1 MENMLEKLLRNRQ
14 IKRLITWLQK
24 SMLWKGTVS
33 PYEIILNLVQSNR
46 KYDIDQRAS
55 AVAYSLTLAAFP
67 AIIFLFTLIPYI
79 PIENLDQQIME
90 LLRENMPRGIYEDA
104 DQTIMDIISRPRSGV
119 LSFGFIFAMIAST
132 NGMMSLM
139 RSFDMV
145 YEDDEI
151 RGFLLT
157 RGIAIL
163 LTLLLI
169 LVLCVSVI
177 LLIVGDAVMHL
188 LSEWNIVMDSLL
200 LTMLNVTRY
209 LVSFGSLMLT
219 ISIIY
224 RFAPSHGRQ
233 TAFLNVG
240 SIIASVLILASTYG
254 FSFYLSKFSSYNKLY
269 GSIGTMIALMIWLY
283 LLAFVIILGFEINDS
298 IATARRRKGYSR
310 RSSAVK

>member
-1 MENMLEKLLRNRQ
+1 MGTRREKLLRSRQ
-14 IKRLITWLQK
+14 VKRLVKWSQRTTPVRGK
-24 SMLWKGTVS
+24 VS
-33 PYEIILNLVQSNR
+33 LYDIVLNLVKSNR

-55 AVAYSLTLAAFP
+55 AVAFSLTLALFP

-79 PIENLDQQIME
+79 PIENLDQQIMD
-90 LLRENMPRGIYEDA
+90 LLRENIPRGIYEDA
-104 DQTIMDIISRPRSGV
+104 DQTIMDIISRPRGGV

-151 RGFLLT
+151 RTFLQI
-157 RGIAIL
+157 RGIAIV
-163 LTLLLI
+163 LTLLL
-169 LVLCVSVI
+169 LVVLFVSVI
-177 LLIVGDAVMHL
+177 LLIVGDAVMNL
-188 LSEWNIVMDSLL
+188 LGEWNIVRDNSLL
-200 LTMLNVTRY
+200 VLLNITRY

-233 TAFLNVG
+233 VAFLNAG
-240 SIIASVLILASTYG
+240 SIVASVLILVATYG
-254 FSFYLSKFSSYNKLY
+254 FSFYLSQFSSYNKLY

-283 LLAFVIILGFEINDS
+283 LLAFVIILGFEINAS
-298 IATARRRKGYSR
+298 ILAARTSK
-310 RSSAVK
+310 SALKN

>member
-1 MENMLEKLLRNRQ
+1 MLEKLLKNRH
-14 IKRLITWLQK
+14 IKRIIIWLQK
-24 SMLWKGTVS
+24 TTMLRSKAS
-33 PYEIILNLVQSNR
+33 FYDILVNLVRSNR

-55 AVAYSLTLAAFP
+55 AVAFSLTLALFP

-79 PIENLDQQIME
+79 PIEHLDQQIMG
-90 LLRENMPRGIYEDA
+90 LLRENLPRGLFDDA
-104 DQTIMDIISRPRSGV
+104 DQTIMDILSRPRKGV

-145 YEDDEI
+145 YDDSET
-151 RGFLLT
+151 RGFLKV

-169 LVLCVSVI
+169 AVLFLSVI
-177 LLIVGDAVMHL
+177 LLIVGDAVMNL
-188 LSEWNIVMDSLL
+188 LGDWHVVKDSSLIPV
-200 LTMLNVTRY
+200 LNVTRY
-209 LVSFGSLMLT
+209 LISLGALMLT

-233 TAFLNVG
+233 NNFVNVG
-240 SIIASVLILASTYG
+240 SIVASVLILAATYG
-254 FSFYLSKFSSYNKLY
+254 FSFYLSRFSSYNKLY

-283 LLAFVIILGFEINDS
+283 LLAFVIILGFEINAS
-298 IATARRRKGYSR
+298 IAAASGRKNY
-310 RSSAVK
+310 VKS